1 MSYVLMKGKERGD
14 WWVTG
19 SPHSSA
25 SLQADFCIS
34 RAPWRFLSSTS
45 IHHAPHIIVST
56 QIQPCISARA
66 GERRRGLHVSATGR
80 KTDVSYAITRWKGE
94 ARMHG
99 SHLFWLG
106 EEKNTLGSLDRF
118 PTCFPELSLFFLNIF
133 FLCAANYSPANAG
146 Q

>member
-14 WWVTG
+14 LWVTG

-80 KTDVSYAITRWKGE
+80 KTDVSYMPSRAGKARRGCTEAICSGWVKRKIRSAAWI
-94 ARMHG
+94 AFRPV
-99 SHLFWLG
+99 
-106 EEKNTLGSLDRF
+106 SLSS
-118 PTCFPELSLFFLNIF
+118 PCFF
-133 FLCAANYSPANAG
+133 
-146 Q
+146 